1 MRVVVLL
8 NEDLPALYALN
19 HLLKSL
25 LCHETTFF
33 LSRSVGRPGPSP
45 HGLRELKAQEQG
57 LLRQVLNRLPPRTR
71 PEGLRTFPELAQLL
85 GCEGAYLDKP
95 RAAASRETLAALA
108 PDVIFSIRYGGI
120 LDADHVRLARHGIL
134 NLHSGALPAYR
145 GVLASFRAVSAGETR
160 LTATLHRI
168 VNRGIDTGPILTSAT
183 LPFDPT
189 RSLLGQIID
198 LYGPGCQLMTEALSA
213 LEKGDS
219 LPGTPQDLASGAYF
233 SKPTEE
239 ELQAFEAQG
248 HRLCDLE
255 DTLAYLTPF
264 LS

>member
-1 MRVVVLL
+1 VKVVVLL

-19 HLLKSL
+19 HLLDSL
-25 LCHETTFF
+25 LRHESTFF
-33 LSRSVGRPGPSP
+33 LSRSVGRPGPTP
-45 HGLRELKAQEQG
+45 RGLRELKAQEQG
-57 LLRQVLNRLPPRTR
+57 LLRQVLNRLPPRTT
-71 PEGLRTFPELAQLL
+71 PQEFRTFSELAHAL
-85 GCEGAYLDKP
+85 GCEGAYLDRP
-95 RAAASRETLAALA
+95 RDSASRKTLATLA
-108 PDVIFSIRYGGI
+108 PDVIFSVRYGGI

-145 GVLASFRAVSAGETR
+145 GVLASFRAVSAGEVE

-168 VNRGIDTGPILTSAT
+168 VDRGIDTGPILASAT

-189 RSLLGQIID
+189 RALLGQIID
-198 LYGPGCQLMTEALSA
+198 LYGPGCQLIAEALSA
-213 LEKGDS
+213 LEKGAP
-219 LPGTPQDLASGAYF
+219 LPGTPQDPASGAYF
-233 SKPTEE
+233 SKPTGD

-255 DTLAYLTPF
+255 DTLSYLTPF

>member
-1 MRVVVLL
+1 MKVVVLL

-19 HLLKSL
+19 HLHACL
-25 LCHETTFF
+25 LRHETTFF
-33 LSRSVGRPGPSP
+33 LSRSVGRPGPTP
-45 HGLRELKAQEQG
+45 RGLRELKAQEQG

-71 PEGLRTFPELAQLL
+71 PQGLRAFSELARAL
-85 GCEGAYLDKP
+85 GCEGTYLDKP
-95 RAAASRETLAALA
+95 RDTGSREALAALA
-108 PDVIFSIRYGGI
+108 PDVIFSVRYGGI

-145 GVLASFRAVSAGETR
+145 GVLASFRAIAAGEDQ

-168 VNRGIDTGPILTSAT
+168 VDRGIDTGPILASTT

-189 RSLLGQIID
+189 RALLGQIID
-198 LYGPGCQLMTEALSA
+198 LYGPGCQLMVKALSA
-213 LEKGDS
+213 LEKGDA
-219 LPGTPQDLASGAYF
+219 LPGTPQDPASGAYF

-255 DTLAYLTPF
+255 DTLTYLRPF